1 MPELP
6 EVETVRRQLAG
17 SVSGLRFMT
26 VERVE
31 PSMLL
36 DCTVES
42 LRAELPGRSIQEV
55 GRVGKFIVL
64 RLSGEAFM
72 TIHLG
77 MTGHILVRTSGPDV
91 RPDALDPHSRFLFV
105 LEQVAIEPRERKE
118 SSGIPT
124 LLEFRDMRKFG
135 RLHLTL
141 GAPPE
146 RLASLGPDA
155 WKGQWGA
162 DHLSARLGGR
172 KAPLKALL
180 LDQRILA
187 GIGNIYA
194 DEILWEARLSPV
206 RPAGSLTPEEL
217 VRLAGEIPR
226 RLEKGVRLLGCSIS
240 DFVDTDGRPGTFQQT
255 LQAYGRQGQTCRR
268 CGQTLLRIVVAGRG
282 TAYCPGC
289 QS

>member
-1 MPELP
+1 LPELP

-17 SVSGLRFMT
+17 SVSGLRFT
-26 VERVE
+26 RVERVE

-36 DCTVES
+36 DCTVEK
-42 LRAELPGRSIQEV
+42 LREELPGRSILEV

-64 RLSGEAFM
+64 GLSGDAFV

-77 MTGHILVRTSGPDV
+77 MTGHILVRTNGPDV
-91 RPDALDPHSRFLFV
+91 RADALDPHSRFLFL
-105 LEQVAIEPRERKE
+105 LEQVAIEPGERNE
-118 SSGIPT
+118 SSGT
-124 LLEFRDMRKFG
+124 STSLEFRDMRKFG
-135 RLHLTL
+135 RLHLTF
-141 GAPPE
+141 GAPPK

-162 DHLSARLGGR
+162 DYLSARLSGR

-187 GIGNIYA
+187 GIGNIYV

-206 RPAGSLTPEEL
+206 RRAGSLTPEEL
-217 VRLAGEIPR
+217 VCLAGEIPR

-255 LQAYGRQGQTCRR
+255 LQAYGRHGQTCRR
-268 CGQTLLRIVVAGRG
+268 CGQTLVRIVVAGRG

-289 QS
+289 QF